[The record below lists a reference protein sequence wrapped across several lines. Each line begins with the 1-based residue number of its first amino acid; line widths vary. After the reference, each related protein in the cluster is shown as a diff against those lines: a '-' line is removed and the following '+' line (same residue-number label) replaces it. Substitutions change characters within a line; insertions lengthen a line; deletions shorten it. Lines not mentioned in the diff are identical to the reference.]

1 MVFSGYIMVV
11 TWFSDDQPSY
21 NTMVDIDTNMV
32 HHVSTLF
39 ATAAQ
44 ADNLDEEEVAIVMET
59 AEVIERGR
67 KDKLPG
73 LRNVPTKKVLE
84 ETAKVDKVLTKFK
97 THSIT

>member
-1 MVFSGYIMVV
+1 
-11 TWFSDDQPSY
+11 
-21 NTMVDIDTNMV
+21 MVDIDTNMV

-67 KDKLPG
+67 KDEFTP
-73 LRNVPTKKVLE
+73 P
-84 ETAKVDKVLTKFK
+84 A
-97 THSIT
+97 

>member
-1 MVFSGYIMVV
+1 MVFGGHIMVV

-59 AEVIERGR
+59 AEVMERGR
-67 KDKLPG
+67 KDEFTPPAWSNLG
-73 LRNVPTKKVLE
+73 RLFSAIL
-84 ETAKVDKVLTKFK
+84 L
-97 THSIT
+97 IYLG